1 MTSNSKLNLN
11 LHLNPV
17 KILLTAQKLALRI
30 QDRFPDSGISGL
42 GRNLSD
48 VAGVTVQQVELA
60 RRPIIGLRIMAW
72 LLIGFGLAVAIQLAG
87 QLQTNWDLGNPG
99 EFIQS
104 FQAALESSVF
114 LGAAVLFVLGWEN
127 RIKRRRALHYLHE
140 LRAIAHLVDMHQLN
154 KTPDT
159 IRFEASPT
167 PNSPERIMS
176 SFQLARYFG
185 YCSEMLSIVG
195 KLATLYAQDFP
206 DASVLQSVNQIED
219 LTTSLSSKIWQKS
232 MLITP
237 KASGDLFSNLDFTQP
252 NPNQNT

>member
-1 MTSNSKLNLN
+1 MASNPK
-11 LHLNPV
+11 LHLNPE
-17 KILLTAQKLALRI
+17 KLLLTAQKLSLRI
-30 QDRFPDSGISGL
+30 QDRFPDSGISL
-42 GRNLSD
+42 LCHDLED
-48 VAGVTVQQVELA
+48 VASVTVRQVELA
-60 RRPIIGLRIMAW
+60 GRPIIGLRIMAW
-72 LLIGFGLAVAIQLAG
+72 LLIGLGFAVAIELAG
-87 QLQTNWDLGNPG
+87 RLQTNWELGNPG

-104 FQAALESSVF
+104 FQAALESGVF
-114 LGAAVLFVLGWEN
+114 LGASVLFVLGWEN

-140 LRAIAHLVDMHQLN
+140 LRAIAHVVDMHQLN

-167 PNSPERIMS
+167 PNSPKRIMS
-176 SFQLARYFG
+176 PFQLARYFG

-206 DASVLQSVNQIED
+206 DSAVQQSVNQIED

-237 KASGDLFSNLDFTQP
+237 KASSELFLSPDFTGP
-252 NPNQNT
+252 DPDQNT